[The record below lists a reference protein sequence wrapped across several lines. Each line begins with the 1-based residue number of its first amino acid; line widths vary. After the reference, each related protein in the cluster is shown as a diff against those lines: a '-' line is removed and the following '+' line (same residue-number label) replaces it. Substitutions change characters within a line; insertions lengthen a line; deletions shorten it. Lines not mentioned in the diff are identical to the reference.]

1 MVRLFCNFPLL
12 SIAVRFVRARARLL
26 VGREK
31 EHTETPDETNVFK
44 SGPLTK
50 TSIHTVFRG
59 RLRRCNQTKRNLPL
73 AFRAANK
80 LEGKWKVSPC
90 LVAPPHAAAGYST
103 KSGICWRTTFEDICA
118 VRKNDVPKSLF
129 SSKK

>member
-59 RLRRCNQTKRNLPL
+59 RLRRRDQTKRNLSL
-73 AFRAANK
+73 AFQFVF
-80 LEGKWKVSPC
+80 GPPPPGPQTDWK
-90 LVAPPHAAAGYST
+90 A
-103 KSGICWRTTFEDICA
+103 SGG
-118 VRKNDVPKSLF
+118 
-129 SSKK
+129 